1 MWWRATTSNHI
12 IKAANLQ
19 QTYYFTYIDYN
30 FDSRSFFFSF
40 ASVSFWF
47 VCMYSNA
54 QQCPMF
60 LPADRNKNKNQF
72 YDTDQLSAESENKPT
87 DSSIFLCCSI
97 SHNVSFVRIH
107 RHTRVAIEKHFIT
120 DFYLLRRYRFRC
132 DSIPRDGN
140 RNSTVR
146 THNHSN
152 SSLTVITIQLVCRR
166 IESIALLALCLTWAR
181 HRTHKRTHKN

>member
-1 MWWRATTSNHI
+1 
-12 IKAANLQ
+12 
-19 QTYYFTYIDYN
+19 
-30 FDSRSFFFSF
+30 
-40 ASVSFWF
+40 
-47 VCMYSNA
+47 MYSNA

-72 YDTDQLSAESENKPT
+72 HDTDQLSAESENKPT

-166 IESIALLALCLTWAR
+166 IESIALLALCLTLAR